1 MYFGGWH
8 YYRIALCLPRSA
20 GCVGQVANNTAFLVH
35 TLQSLFFTG
44 LDLKTEQS
52 LSFRLTVDCLP
63 HSDLVG
69 MYAHEN
75 VVNLTRYALPLEE
88 FVRQEE
94 ERSARLA
101 ATLLPQYQAN
111 GELVPFA

>member
-1 MYFGGWH
+1 
-8 YYRIALCLPRSA
+8 
-20 GCVGQVANNTAFLVH
+20 
-35 TLQSLFFTG
+35 
-44 LDLKTEQS
+44 
-52 LSFRLTVDCLP
+52 
-63 HSDLVG
+63 

-75 VVNLTRYALPLEE
+75 VVNLTRYALPLEN

-111 GELVPFA
+111 GELLPFCLNPRCYPCYRVL

>member
-1 MYFGGWH
+1 
-8 YYRIALCLPRSA
+8 
-20 GCVGQVANNTAFLVH
+20 
-35 TLQSLFFTG
+35 
-44 LDLKTEQS
+44 
-52 LSFRLTVDCLP
+52 
-63 HSDLVG
+63 

-101 ATLLPQYQAN
+101 ATLLPQYHAN
-111 GELVPFA
+111 GEHGDVFSEPHPSVLPPGCSCRVWDLVASARGIPANVQAPFSPAATFATPSSSGVLLFFPRRQQTT